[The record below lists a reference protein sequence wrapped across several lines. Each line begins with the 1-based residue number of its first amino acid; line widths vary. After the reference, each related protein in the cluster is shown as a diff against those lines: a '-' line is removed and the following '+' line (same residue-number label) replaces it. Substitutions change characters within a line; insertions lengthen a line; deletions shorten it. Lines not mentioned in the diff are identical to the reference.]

1 MNPNQVSNGFVK
13 PVPTEE
19 EKGKVNLIIT
29 WSLFLANVE
38 KSYKSDLRV
47 FLLLL

>member
-1 MNPNQVSNGFVK
+1 MNPNQVPNGFVK

-19 EKGKVNLIIT
+19 EKGKVNLIT
-29 WSLFLANVE
+29 WSLFLANLE